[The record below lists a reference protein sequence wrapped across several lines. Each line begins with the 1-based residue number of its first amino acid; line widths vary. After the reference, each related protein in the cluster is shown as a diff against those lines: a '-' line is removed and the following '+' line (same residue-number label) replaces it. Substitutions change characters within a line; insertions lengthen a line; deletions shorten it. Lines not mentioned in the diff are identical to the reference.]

1 MIRLQPIVTVPPYW
15 LDRALK
21 WGHDF
26 VQHRKDHP
34 EAAPRAHALAEDDIE
49 NKPYEQGASKL
60 CEVAAA
66 IAFGGHPAEVNW
78 SMIPDAGR
86 DLFYKPHTQVDGL
99 RIDVK
104 GSKWSSH
111 CLLWPR
117 TKNAIFDQ
125 IKSDVLLFARWQ
137 PPRVLL
143 SGWVSKS
150 YFGNNHQTAGE
161 HHFLKPDT
169 WYLEEADLWDLKDLL
184 PNSPPLRWAPLI
196 SDWPSS
202 AAPSTEKPSKPLA
215 GDAASTAT

>member
-1 MIRLQPIVTVPPYW
+1 MIRLQPIVTVPAYW
-15 LDRALK
+15 NDRAFE
-21 WGHDF
+21 WGRDF
-26 VQHRKDHP
+26 VTHRKTSQQ
-34 EAAPRAHALAEDDIE
+34 ATRSQALAEDGIE

-60 CEVAAA
+60 CEVAAS

-78 SMIPDAGR
+78 SMIPDDGC
-86 DLFYKPHTQVDGL
+86 DVFYKPHTQVDGL

-104 GSKWSSH
+104 GSKWESH
-111 CLLWPR
+111 CLIWPR
-117 TKNAIFDQ
+117 TKNAIFDD

-169 WYLEEADLWDLKDLL
+169 WYLEEEDLWDLKDLL
-184 PNSPPLRWAPLI
+184 PNAPPLRWAPLI
-196 SDWPSS
+196 SDWPLATPAPPPSS
-202 AAPSTEKPSKPLA
+202 KSASD
-215 GDAASTAT
+215 GDAANTAT